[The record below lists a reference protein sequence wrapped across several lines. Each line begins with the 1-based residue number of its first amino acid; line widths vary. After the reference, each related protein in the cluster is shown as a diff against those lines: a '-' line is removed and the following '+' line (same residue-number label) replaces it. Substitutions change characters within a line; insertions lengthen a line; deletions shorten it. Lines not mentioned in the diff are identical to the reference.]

1 MPKKKIVGE
10 FLNPPTLKQQQTLNQ
25 KSQYRQIWHLLKSGS
40 AKKLHELPPDLQ
52 KIAIRMLRERNH
64 TMAMQRLG
72 LDVGTKN
79 IVLSYRKDNKVNFI
93 REINGFYKMP
103 VENQYAKSML
113 KQLGIPF
120 IASED
125 GKHLIA
131 LGEQAEKI
139 AVTFGGYLRR
149 PMERGTLSVSEK
161 EAMNIMAVIIRSIVG
176 DLKEDA
182 VLYYCI
188 PADAINAKT
197 NSAFHAKIVQAILDG
212 YVSSSG
218 NKLKAFPINEAR
230 ALVFSQIPDK
240 TGIGVSFGA
249 GMINI
254 SYCLFGMP
262 VYEFSIVGSGDWI
275 DAESA
280 RATGNLDMVEGV
292 ERPKA
297 LVTAAKE
304 SIDLRNGI
312 PNDPLLRAIY
322 FHYQL
327 LIEKVTNGIIKGFL
341 ENQNKAKAPM
351 AMPIIVAGGTSSPP
365 GFVDMFRDSFKKQEM
380 PFQVGEIKAA
390 SNPLYA
396 VSEGCLIVSELHE
409 EQA

>member
-1 MPKKKIVGE
+1 
-10 FLNPPTLKQQQTLNQ
+10 
-25 KSQYRQIWHLLKSGS
+25 
-40 AKKLHELPPDLQ
+40 
-52 KIAIRMLRERNH
+52 MLRERNH

-79 IVLSYRKDNKVNFI
+79 IVLSYRKDDKVNFI

-103 VENQYAKSML
+103 IENQYAKSML

-120 IASED
+120 ITSED

-176 DLKEDA
+176 DLKEDS

-275 DAESA
+275 DVESA

-327 LIEKVTNGIIKGFL
+327 LIEKVTNGIIRGFL
-341 ENQNKAKAPM
+341 DNQNKAKAPIP
-351 AMPIIVAGGTSSPP
+351 MPIIVAGGTSSPL
-365 GFVDMFRDSFKKQEM
+365 GFVEMFRDSFKKQEM

-409 EQA
+409 E